1 MLFSS
6 HFPPSVLAFH
16 MASTANNTMYPEE
29 STSNANNESPPL
41 ATAIEIYV
49 HTNKALQALSEGN
62 TSEVENQLNSTKEKL
77 LLIMSA
83 QEGQE
88 SNITQMVTNPGA
100 NSNTDISGDTAIN
113 SAEDMAAVESATR
126 QTDETTTIEPDVQN
140 DNQGISEREMREK
153 SEESPQGV
161 P

>member
-1 MLFSS
+1 
-6 HFPPSVLAFH
+6 

-29 STSNANNESPPL
+29 SISNANNESPPL

-113 SAEDMAAVESATR
+113 SAEDMAVVEFATR
-126 QTDETTTIEPDVQN
+126 QTDETTTIEPDVKTN
-140 DNQGISEREMREK
+140 NQGISEKETREK
-153 SEESPQGV
+153 SEELPQGV

>member
-1 MLFSS
+1 
-6 HFPPSVLAFH
+6 
-16 MASTANNTMYPEE
+16 
-29 STSNANNESPPL
+29 
-41 ATAIEIYV
+41 
-49 HTNKALQALSEGN
+49 
-62 TSEVENQLNSTKEKL
+62 
-77 LLIMSA
+77 MSA